1 MAHTPP
7 LARRLRLGIIGDGA
21 GAGAIDADQ
30 LGAASAF
37 RAVDGDVTRQL
48 PAFGAG
54 AASAAALAQLLGTHD
69 HLLLFDAQIPGAD
82 AQRPEVLAEALSW
95 LLNQGVD
102 LVAFCHG
109 CDTPDHA
116 LNAALDRSHR
126 FGVTLIA
133 GVTAPWPST
142 HPAVIGVAAQVD
154 ADAGLQWLGGD
165 ACSVLHGGTGDPA
178 VAVGDVANVLLSGIA
193 TGLVRHDLLTHLQQ
207 HCGSTA
213 QRRAG

>member
-21 GAGAIDADQ
+21 GAIDADQ
-30 LGAASAF
+30 L
-37 RAVDGDVTRQL
+37 
-48 PAFGAG
+48 
-54 AASAAALAQLLGTHD
+54 
-69 HLLLFDAQIPGAD
+69 
-82 AQRPEVLAEALSW
+82 
-95 LLNQGVD
+95 
-102 LVAFCHG
+102 
-109 CDTPDHA
+109 
-116 LNAALDRSHR
+116 
-126 FGVTLIA
+126 GVTLIA